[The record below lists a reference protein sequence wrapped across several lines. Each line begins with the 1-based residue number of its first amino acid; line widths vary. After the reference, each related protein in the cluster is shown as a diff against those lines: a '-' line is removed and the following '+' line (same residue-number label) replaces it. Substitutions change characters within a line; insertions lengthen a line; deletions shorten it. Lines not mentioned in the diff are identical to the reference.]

1 MGGLWQ
7 CFTHIIRAM
16 VIPSSTLAG
25 CSRIPSWKA
34 TCVRRPEKEESSDS
48 LSALA
53 GTIGNL
59 CIYVYIPVVPH
70 KAVAE
75 VSIVGNYSKGE
86 LL

>member
-1 MGGLWQ
+1 
-7 CFTHIIRAM
+7 M

-34 TCVRRPEKEESSDS
+34 TCVRRPEKVEESSDS